1 MINYEETP
9 NECYDG
15 IDYTDEIN
23 DLISLIVPL
32 AIRDEAVENN
42 GVHIVYYYENYEAIV
57 QLDDTVKVII
67 KIGEKRAVYC
77 EEQMAIEPHV
87 LELIEEER
95 GAENGRD

>member
-42 GVHIVYYYENYEAIV
+42 GDHIVYYYENYEAIV

-67 KIGEKRAVYC
+67 KIGEKRASYC
-77 EEQMAIEPHV
+77 ETQMVIEPHI

-95 GAENGRD
+95 GRE

>member
-23 DLISLIVPL
+23 DLISLIIPL

-42 GVHIVYYYENYEAIV
+42 GDHIVYYYENYEAIV

-77 EEQMAIEPHV
+77 EEQMAIEPHI

-95 GAENGRD
+95 GRE